1 MAAARAAGRPL
12 VALESTLVAH
22 GMPWPQNLETARAV
36 EAIVRDEGAE
46 PATIAVIDGR
56 IRVGLDD
63 AALERL
69 ARGGRAAAKVGR
81 RDLAGSLLGG
91 GLGATTVSGTL
102 ACAVLAGIEVFVTGG
117 LGGVHRGAAQSFDVS
132 ADLSELA
139 RSPVAVVCAGAKS
152 ILDLPATL
160 ELLETLGVPVVGCGH
175 DEFAAFYCRDS
186 GLPLEL
192 RLDDAAAQ
200 ARYVRLQ
207 RRLGLAAAVV
217 FSNPVPAADALP
229 RAEVDGWI
237 AQALDEAQ
245 VQGIGGKA
253 VTPFL
258 LARLQ
263 VLSGGRSLAANIA
276 LVRHNA
282 RVGARLAR
290 ALQAA
295 G

>member
-1 MAAARAAGRPL
+1 MPSSADLPLDFSPAVAAARAAGRPL

-36 EAIVRDEGAE
+36 EAIVRDE
-46 PATIAVIDGR
+46 
-56 IRVGLDD
+56 
-63 AALERL
+63 
-69 ARGGRAAAKVGR
+69 GRAAAKVGR

-237 AQALDEAQ
+237 AQALDQAASSSTSSANISP
-245 VQGIGGKA
+245 GIGGRSRPCRSTTA
-253 VTPFL
+253 VTGIT
-258 LARLQ
+258 
-263 VLSGGRSLAANIA
+263 LSTPSRS
-276 LVRHNA
+276 RS
-282 RVGARLAR
+282 
-290 ALQAA
+290 A
-295 G
+295 GPCMVTGKV